1 MVSDESDSNG
11 TNSAIDEYSIAL
23 KKHTDGNIYAK
34 DATEEINDDN
44 ESVTLINKEEEIE
57 TMQEVDNIINMY
69 PEEANCEG
77 LRIYPEE
84 ANDED
89 LRSAE
94 SRPKRQNAGT
104 GIDRLV
110 MSFDGNNY
118 KSGTQFFMSK
128 QDLKDETQ
136 YLMKLETNIM
146 FT

>member
-1 MVSDESDSNG
+1 
-11 TNSAIDEYSIAL
+11 
-23 KKHTDGNIYAK
+23 
-34 DATEEINDDN
+34 
-44 ESVTLINKEEEIE
+44 
-57 TMQEVDNIINMY
+57 MQEVDNIINMY

-110 MSFDGNNY
+110 MSFNGKTY
-118 KSGTQFFMSK
+118 KSGKKFFMRE
-128 QDLKDETQ
+128 QE
-136 YLMKLETNIM
+136 
-146 FT
+146 